1 MTIRFEVIKGADAG
15 LVFQSDALSLSMG
28 RSPGNEMILGDQHIS
43 GKHGV
48 VSLDGETYF
57 FRDLNSTN
65 GSAVQRGDQLILIDE
80 GVGHRSALENGDQLL
95 LGDRESPTVLTVTI
109 GPVQE
114 QTRFVAVKPVSQID
128 ELQGRVESDADS
140 LAQLYRVQQ
149 QLSHDLELSQV
160 LDRIVLAVFELTVKA
175 THLTIV
181 LRDDEQKDRFIPVLT
196 RERDK
201 EISAEPIPIS
211 QSLFR
216 KVVKE
221 RSAVLAANAMEDL
234 GHTES
239 LMGANIL
246 SSMAVPLWKGDD
258 VIGVLQVD
266 NRASPGIFRERD
278 LEMLTIAAGQASLSL
293 ANARLYQKLKLAEE
307 RLRKENIYLRE
318 REQERRF
325 KGIIGDSPAM
335 KQVFDQLDRV
345 VDTRV
350 TVLIE
355 GETGTG
361 KELIASAVHY
371 QSQRVD
377 KLFVAQNC
385 AAVPENLLESELFGH
400 RKGAFT
406 GADQDKKGLFELAD
420 GGTLFLDEVAEMP
433 ILLQSKLLRVLQEG
447 DVRPLGS
454 TTSRKVD
461 VRIVAATN
469 RNLETEVTEGRF
481 REDLFYRLRVFPIV
495 LPPLRERREDIPLLA
510 AHFLQKY
517 TQEYC
522 KDIKGL
528 SQAAREL
535 LTSYS
540 WPGNVRELENEM
552 QRIVIQVDP
561 GGFVL
566 PEHLSPKIRQ
576 VETLLDK
583 IAPKKGTL
591 KEMIAQVERWILAEA
606 LRDHGNNKSAT
617 AKTLGITREGLHKKL
632 NKYGM

>member
-1 MTIRFEVIKGADAG
+1 VTIRFEVIQGADAG
-15 LVFQSDALSLSMG
+15 LVFESDALSLSLG
-28 RSPGNEMILGDQHIS
+28 RSPDNELILADQHIS
-43 GKHGV
+43 GRHGRVVLNGDV
-48 VSLDGETYF
+48 VSY
-57 FRDLNSTN
+57 RDLDSTN
-65 GSAVQRGDQLILIDE
+65 GSAVQRGEQLILVDE
-80 GVGHRSALENGDQLL
+80 TVRSQTVLHDGDRLL
-95 LGDRESPTVLTVTI
+95 LGDRERPTVLAVSIGRTI
-109 GPVQE
+109 E
-114 QTRFVAVKPVSQID
+114 KTRFVAVKPVSQID
-128 ELQGRVESDADS
+128 ELQERVETDADS

-149 QLSHDLELSQV
+149 QLTQDLDLPQL
-160 LDRIVLAVFELTVKA
+160 LDRIALAVFELTTKA

-181 LRDDEQKDRFIPVLT
+181 LRDDEDGDRFVPVLA
-196 RERDK
+196 RERGK
-201 EISAEPIPIS
+201 ESGVESIPIS

-221 RSAVLAANAMEDL
+221 RSAVLAANALEDL

-246 SSMAVPLWKGDD
+246 SSMAVPLWKGDE

-307 RLRKENIYLRE
+307 RLRKENVYLRG

-325 KGIIGDSPAM
+325 RGIIGESPAM
-335 KQVFDQLDRV
+335 KQVFTQLARV

-371 QSQRVD
+371 QSKRSD

-433 ILLQSKLLRVLQEG
+433 LQLQSKLLRVLQEG
-447 DVRPLGS
+447 EVRPLGS
-454 TTSRKVD
+454 TVSRKAD

-469 RNLETEVTEGRF
+469 RDLEREVSEGRF

-495 LPPLRERREDIPLLA
+495 LPPLRDRREDIPPLA
-510 AHFLQKY
+510 SHFLQKY

-522 KDIKGL
+522 KDIKGI
-528 SQAAREL
+528 SQAVREL
-535 LTSYS
+535 LASYS

-576 VETLLDK
+576 VETLLDR

-591 KEMIAQVERWILAEA
+591 KEMMAQVERWILVEA
-606 LRDHGNNKSAT
+606 LRDHGGNKSAT

>member
-1 MTIRFEVIKGADAG
+1 MIRFEVIKGADEG
-15 LVFQSDALSLSMG
+15 LIFESDLLSLGLG
-28 RSPGNEMILGDQHIS
+28 RAPDNELVLGDQHIS
-43 GKHGV
+43 GRHGIV
-48 VSLDGETYF
+48 MLQGETYLY
-57 FRDLNSTN
+57 RDLDSTN
-65 GSAVQRGDQLILIDE
+65 GSAVQRGEQLILIDE
-80 GVGHRSALENGDQLL
+80 SVESQSVLKDGDQLL
-95 LGDRESPTVLTVTI
+95 LGDKENPTILS
-109 GPVQE
+109 VQVGE
-114 QTRFVAVKPVSQID
+114 IKEPTRFVAVKPVSEID
-128 ELQGRVESDADS
+128 ALQGRVESDADS
-140 LAQLYRVQQ
+140 LARLYRVQQ
-149 QLSHDLELSQV
+149 QLSQNLDLHHI
-160 LDRIVLAVFELTVKA
+160 LDRIAEAVFELTAKA

-181 LRDDEQKDRFIPVLT
+181 LRDDDGERFVPMLT
-196 RERDK
+196 RERGNQA
-201 EISAEPIPIS
+201 SVEPIPIS

-234 GHTES
+234 GRTES
-239 LMGANIL
+239 LLGANIL
-246 SSMAVPLWKGDD
+246 STMGVPLWKGDE
-258 VIGVLQVD
+258 VIGVIQVD

-293 ANARLYQKLKLAEE
+293 ANARLFQRLKVAEE
-307 RLRKENIYLRE
+307 RLLKENIYLRG

-335 KQVFDQLDRV
+335 KQLFEQVSRV

-371 QSQRVD
+371 QSKRQD

-433 ILLQSKLLRVLQEG
+433 LQLQSKLLRVLQEG
-447 DVRPLGS
+447 EVRPLGS
-454 TTSRKVD
+454 TVSKKVD

-469 RNLETEVTEGRF
+469 RNLEKEVSESRF
-481 REDLFYRLRVFPIV
+481 REDLYYRLRVFPLL

-510 AHFLQKY
+510 AHFLEKY
-517 TQEYC
+517 TREYC
-522 KDIKGL
+522 KDVEGL

-535 LTSYS
+535 LTSFS

-552 QRIVIQVDP
+552 QRIVIQVDM
-561 GGFVL
+561 GGIVL
-566 PEHLSPKIRQ
+566 PEHLSPRIRQ

-606 LRDHGNNKSAT
+606 LREHGNNKSAT
-617 AKTLGITREGLHKKL
+617 AKSLGITREGLHKKL

>member
-1 MTIRFEVIKGADAG
+1 MIRLEVIKGSDEG
-15 LVFQSDALSLSMG
+15 LVFESDAFTLGLG
-28 RSPGNEMILGDQHIS
+28 RAADNELVLGDQHIS
-43 GKHGV
+43 GRHGQV
-48 VSLDGETYF
+48 VLKGDTYLY
-57 FRDLNSTN
+57 RDLRSTN
-65 GSAVQRGDQLILIDE
+65 GSAVQRGERLILIDE
-80 GVGHRSALENGDQLL
+80 SVESQSDLQDGDRLL
-95 LGDRESPTVLTVTI
+95 LGDKENPTVLSVRI
-109 GPVQE
+109 GAPVE
-114 QTRFVAVKPVSQID
+114 EETRFITVKPVSEIG
-128 ELQGRVESDADS
+128 ELRDRDADS
-140 LAQLYRVQQ
+140 LARLYKVQQ
-149 QLSHDLELSQV
+149 QLSQDLDLNQI
-160 LDRIVLAVFELTVKA
+160 LDRIADAVFELTAKA

-181 LRDDEQKDRFIPVLT
+181 LRDDEGEHFVPMHT
-196 RERDK
+196 RERGK
-201 EISAEPIPIS
+201 MSGIEPIPIS

-234 GHTES
+234 GRTES
-239 LMGANIL
+239 LLGANIL
-246 SSMAVPLWKGDD
+246 STMGVPLWKGDE
-258 VIGVLQVD
+258 VIGVIQVD

-307 RLRKENIYLRE
+307 RLSKENLYLRG

-325 KGIIGDSPAM
+325 KGIIGESPAM
-335 KQVFDQLDRV
+335 QAVFRQLSRV

-361 KELIASAVHY
+361 KELVASAIHY
-371 QSQRVD
+371 QSKRHD

-400 RKGAFT
+400 KKGAYT

-420 GGTLFLDEVAEMP
+420 GGTMFLDEVAEMP
-433 ILLQSKLLRVLQEG
+433 FQLQSKLLRVLQEG
-447 DVRPLGS
+447 EVRPLGA
-454 TTSRKVD
+454 TVSRKVD

-469 RNLETEVTEGRF
+469 RNLEAEVQQGRF
-481 REDLFYRLRVFPIV
+481 REDLYYRLRVFPLV

-510 AHFLQKY
+510 AHFLEKY
-517 TQEYC
+517 TREYC
-522 KDIKGL
+522 KEVGGL

-535 LTSYS
+535 LTSYA

-552 QRIVIQVDP
+552 QRIVIQVDQ

-566 PEHLSPKIRQ
+566 PEHLSPRIRQ

-591 KEMIAQVERWILAEA
+591 KEMMAQVERWILSES
-606 LRDHGNNKSAT
+606 LREHNGNKSAT
-617 AKTLGITREGLHKKL
+617 AKSLGITREGLHKKL
-632 NKYGM
+632 NKYDM

>member
-1 MTIRFEVIKGADAG
+1 MIRFEVIKGADQG
-15 LVFQSDALSLSMG
+15 LVFETDALSLSLG
-28 RSPGNEMILGDQHIS
+28 RAADNELVLGDQHIS
-43 GKHGV
+43 GRHGQIV
-48 VSLDGETYF
+48 LDGSAYIY
-57 FRDLNSTN
+57 RDLDSTN
-65 GSAVQRGDQLILIDE
+65 GSAVQRDESLLLIDDSVE
-80 GVGHRSALENGDQLL
+80 SQSQLEDGDRLL
-95 LGDRESPTVLTVTI
+95 LGDKENPTILSVSIGEPPPES
-109 GPVQE
+109 
-114 QTRFVAVKPVSQID
+114 TRFVAVKPVSEIH
-128 ELQGRVESDADS
+128 ELQGRVEADADS
-140 LAQLYRVQQ
+140 LARLYRVQQ
-149 QLSHDLELSQV
+149 QLSRELELSQV
-160 LDRIVLAVFELTVKA
+160 LDHIAEAVFELTAKA
-175 THLTIV
+175 THLTVV
-181 LRDDEQKDRFIPVLT
+181 LRDDESEQFVPVMT
-196 RERDK
+196 RERGQGA
-201 EISAEPIPIS
+201 SVEPIPIS

-221 RSAVLAANAMEDL
+221 RSAVLAANAIEDL
-234 GHTES
+234 GRTES
-239 LMGANIL
+239 LMGAGIL
-246 SSMAVPLWKGDD
+246 STMGVPLWKGDE

-293 ANARLYQKLKLAEE
+293 TNAKLFQKLKVAEE
-307 RLRKENIYLRE
+307 QLRKENVYLRG

-325 KGIIGDSPAM
+325 KGIIGESSSM
-335 KQVFDQLDRV
+335 QNVFKQLSRV
-345 VDTRV
+345 VDTKV

-371 QSQRVD
+371 QSKRAD

-406 GADQDKKGLFELAD
+406 GADSDKKGLFELAD
-420 GGTLFLDEVAEMP
+420 DGTLFLDEVAEMP
-433 ILLQSKLLRVLQEG
+433 LQLQSKLLRVLQESE
-447 DVRPLGS
+447 VRPLGS
-454 TTSRKVD
+454 TTSKKVD
-461 VRIVAATN
+461 VRIVTATN
-469 RNLETEVTEGRF
+469 RNLEKEVEEGRF
-481 REDLFYRLRVFPIV
+481 REDLFYRLRVFPIM
-495 LPPLRERREDIPLLA
+495 LPPLRERREDISLLA
-510 AHFLQKY
+510 DHFLVKY
-517 TQEYC
+517 TSEYC
-522 KDIKGL
+522 KEVGGL

-540 WPGNVRELENEM
+540 WPGNVRELENEL

-561 GGFVL
+561 GGIVL
-566 PEHLSPKIRQ
+566 PKHLSPRIRQ

-606 LRDHGNNKSAT
+606 LREHDNNKSAT

>member
-1 MTIRFEVIKGADAG
+1 MIRLKVIKGADEG
-15 LVFQSDALSLSMG
+15 LVFESDALTIGLG
-28 RSPGNEMILGDQHIS
+28 RSPDNELVLGDQHIS
-43 GKHGV
+43 GKHGRV
-48 VSLDGETYF
+48 VVHGDAYQYK
-57 FRDLNSTN
+57 DLNSTN
-65 GSAVQRGDQLILIDE
+65 GSAVQRGETLILVDE
-80 GVGHRSALENGDQLL
+80 AVDCLAALADGDHLL
-95 LGDRESPTVLTVTI
+95 LGDKESPTILVVEI
-109 GPVQE
+109 GDRDEESP
-114 QTRFVAVKPVSQID
+114 RFVAVKPVSD
-128 ELQGRVESDADS
+128 LNELRDRVEGDADS
-140 LAQLYRVQQ
+140 LARLYKVQQ
-149 QLSHDLELSQV
+149 QLSQDLELSQV
-160 LDRIVLAVFELTVKA
+160 IDRIAEAVFELTAKA

-181 LRDDEQKDRFIPVLT
+181 LRDDDGEQFVPVVT
-196 RERDK
+196 KERGK
-201 EISAEPIPIS
+201 QSGTEPIPIS

-234 GHTES
+234 GRTES
-239 LMGANIL
+239 LLGANIL
-246 SSMAVPLWKGDD
+246 STMGVPLWKGDE

-293 ANARLYQKLKLAEE
+293 ANARLFQKLKLAEE
-307 RLRKENIYLRE
+307 RLRKENIYLRG

-325 KGIIGDSPAM
+325 KGIIGESPAM
-335 KQVFDQLDRV
+335 KQVFKQLSRV

-361 KELIASAVHY
+361 KELIASAIHY
-371 QSQRVD
+371 QSKRAD

-433 ILLQSKLLRVLQEG
+433 LQLQSKLLRVLQEG
-447 DVRPLGS
+447 EVRPLGS
-454 TTSRKVD
+454 TVAKKVD

-469 RNLETEVTEGRF
+469 RNLETEVSQGRF

-510 AHFLQKY
+510 SHFLEKY
-517 TQEYC
+517 TREYC
-522 KDIKGL
+522 KEVGGL

-535 LTSYS
+535 LTSYT
-540 WPGNVRELENEM
+540 WAGNVRELENEM
-552 QRIVIQVDP
+552 QRIVIQVDH

-566 PEHLSPKIRQ
+566 PEHLSPRIRQ
-576 VETLLDK
+576 VESLLDK

-591 KEMIAQVERWILAEA
+591 KEMMAQVERWILSEA
-606 LRDHGNNKSAT
+606 LREHGNNKSAT
-617 AKTLGITREGLHKKL
+617 AKSLGITREGLHKKL